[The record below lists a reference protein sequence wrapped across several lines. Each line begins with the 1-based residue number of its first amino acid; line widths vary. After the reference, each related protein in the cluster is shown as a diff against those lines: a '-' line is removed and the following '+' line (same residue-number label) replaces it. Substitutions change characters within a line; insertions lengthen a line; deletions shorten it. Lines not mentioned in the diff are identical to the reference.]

1 MKTVVCV
8 LLHALR
14 SCFRTRLALQA
25 ENLALRHQITV
36 LQRGRKRLLLNAA
49 DRFLW
54 VCLSRLWAGWRS
66 ALAIFKP
73 ETVTR
78 WHRMGFR
85 LYWQWKSRGLRLIS
99 INLRKQ
105 ESLCIRRG

>member
-14 SCFRTRLALQA
+14 SCFRTRLALQG

-36 LQRGRKRLLLNAA
+36 LQRGRKRLPLKAA

-54 VCLSRLWAGWRS
+54 VCHASGRAGAPPS
-66 ALAIFKP
+66 PSL
-73 ETVTR
+73 
-78 WHRMGFR
+78 
-85 LYWQWKSRGLRLIS
+85 
-99 INLRKQ
+99 NRK
-105 ESLCIRRG
+105 R